1 MAYTFRNWS
10 QDKRTAL
17 TNYLVGRYNEMID
30 STMVQETT
38 TEEMTKI
45 LQWSFEALHR
55 LYPLAILDD
64 NGLTFQD
71 LDAFDLDEETALE
84 LFEVL
89 GHNIILLV
97 NNWRQTQFFQ
107 KDDNGKDVRESK
119 YNPVDNTIPDTTA
132 LETRAAI
139 VSYNL
144 FDINLKADKNLAQV
158 SQILK
163 QIKAEYEQYLDIYGG
178 ATGGD
183 A

>member
-1 MAYTFRNWS
+1 
-10 QDKRTAL
+10 
-17 TNYLVGRYNEMID
+17 
-30 STMVQETT
+30 
-38 TEEMTKI
+38 
-45 LQWSFEALHR
+45 
-55 LYPLAILDD
+55 
-64 NGLTFQD
+64 
-71 LDAFDLDEETALE
+71 LDAFDLDEETGLE

-107 KDDNGKDVRESK
+107 KDDNGKDISELK
-119 YNPVDNTIPDTTA
+119 YNPIDNTGNDA
-132 LETRAAI
+132 ASFETRTAQ

-178 ATGGD
+178 AIGGD